1 MMNSE
6 QITRWLEEAIALGL
20 QGVERGDG
28 GPFGAVIVRE
38 GVVIARGWNQ
48 VLTTHD
54 PTAHAEIVA
63 LREAASHLKRDHLED
78 CLLFSSCEPCPMC
91 LAALYWA
98 RIQMVYFAADRHD
111 AAAAGFADEF
121 LYRELVRP
129 PSERM
134 IPFQHHPLPQ
144 AQEAFRRFRSQPNA
158 RLYGPSPPCPP

>member
-1 MMNSE
+1 MTEIE

-20 QGVERGDG
+20 RGMERGDG

-129 PSERM
+129 PSQRM
-134 IPFQHHPLPQ
+134 IPFRHHPLPQ
-144 AQEAFRRFRSQPNA
+144 AQDAFRRFRSQPNV
-158 RLYGPSPPCPP
+158 RLYGPPPPCPP